1 MICFFF
7 GFYFHSLYFFLLW
20 EEPSLVVAYW
30 GAKIQGVGFVRIS
43 ILLAL
48 QVRAFGGMVI
58 R

>member
-1 MICFFF
+1 MVGDLFLFSISI
-7 GFYFHSLYFFLLW
+7 SLYFFLLW
-20 EEPSLVVAYW
+20 EEPSGCLL
-30 GAKIQGVGFVRIS
+30 GSKDSGVGFVRIS